1 MAPRGTMTIEPVVLE
16 NEFVRLE
23 PLTID
28 HVPALCAVGLDDELW
43 TFVTASIRTEREM
56 RQYVESALQLQ
67 SAATA
72 LPFATIEKTS
82 GRVAG
87 STRFGNIDVANRRVE
102 IGWTWLGREFQRSA
116 VNTSAKLLMLTQA
129 FEEWGCFRV
138 EFKTDVLNN
147 RSRAALR
154 RIGATEEGI
163 LRKHMITAGGRMR
176 DSVYYSIL
184 DTEWPGVKTNL
195 EMKLK
200 R

>member
-1 MAPRGTMTIEPVVLE
+1 MTIEPVVLE

-23 PLTID
+23 PLMIG

-43 TFVTASIRTEREM
+43 AFVTASIQTEREM
-56 RQYVESALQLQ
+56 RQYVESALQSQ
-67 SAATA
+67 SAGTA
-72 LPFATIEKTS
+72 LPFATIDKTS

-102 IGWTWLGREFQRSA
+102 IGWTWLGREFQRSV

-129 FEEWGCFRV
+129 FEEWGCYRV

-184 DTEWPGVKTNL
+184 DTEWSGVKTNL

-200 R
+200 RRHDSSV